1 MAPAPVGDDLVDI
14 ATELYALAPDAFVA
28 ARNARAATIA
38 DAPLAARVRALRK
51 PLMAAWIVNLF
62 VRERAAELDQALE
75 LAAALRTAQAE
86 LDAQALSTLGRQ
98 RRALIRSL
106 ADQAMQVAAAHG
118 AQVTAGA
125 AAAVE
130 ETLNAAMFDPAAA
143 AAVASGRLIRSLD
156 AGADAGAAEV
166 ADAVAGPLPVLAG
179 RALGGG
185 AGANATQKDAT
196 SADTIS
202 AGATPSDATP
212 SDGVSPAAD
221 EMRAR
226 RERKAAERALRAAR
240 DALTQAAEA
249 HAKAVRRSRA
259 ARQRLDEL
267 AAQEAQLRDDLD
279 RVSQARRRAG
289 AEADQLDIESLRL
302 AAQQTAARERLDA
315 ALRATAEES

>member
-143 AAVASGRLIRSLD
+143 AAVASGRLIRSL
-156 AGADAGAAEV
+156 DAGAAEV